1 MDVEKLDKKSVD
13 IFGTTY
19 TINIVDTLDKA
30 DDECNYYGE
39 TDHSS
44 KIIKIGRNVHN
55 IKQSDTE
62 MKLTF
67 LHELMHVI
75 LSIGQYNN
83 CNNDEPLVEWLA
95 RCIYSLKNQ
104 NIL

>member
-39 TDHSS
+39 TEYSS
-44 KIIKIGRNVHN
+44 KTIKIGRSVHN
-55 IKQSDTE
+55 IKQNDTE
-62 MKLTF
+62 MWLTL
-67 LHELMHVI
+67 LHELIHAI
-75 LSIGQYNN
+75 LSTG
-83 CNNDEPLVEWLA
+83 
-95 RCIYSLKNQ
+95 
-104 NIL
+104 

>member
-19 TINIVDTLDKA
+19 TINIVDTLDKP

-39 TDHSS
+39 TEYSS
-44 KIIKIGRNVHN
+44 KTIKIGRNVHN

-62 MKLTF
+62 MGLTL
-67 LHELMHVI
+67 LHELIHAI
-75 LSIGQYNN
+75 LSTGQYNN

-104 NIL
+104 NVL

>member
-1 MDVEKLDKKSVD
+1 MNVEKLDKKSVD

-30 DDECNYYGE
+30 EDECSYYGE
-39 TDHSS
+39 TEYSS
-44 KIIKIGRNVHN
+44 KTIKIGRNVHN

-62 MKLTF
+62 MRLTL
-67 LHELMHVI
+67 LHELIHAI
-75 LSIGQYNN
+75 LSTGQYNN
-83 CNNDEPLVEWLA
+83 SSNDEPLVEWLT
-95 RCIYSLKNQ
+95 RCIYSLKKQ

>member
-1 MDVEKLDKKSVD
+1 
-13 IFGTTY
+13 
-19 TINIVDTLDKA
+19 
-30 DDECNYYGE
+30 
-39 TDHSS
+39 
-44 KIIKIGRNVHN
+44 
-55 IKQSDTE
+55 

-75 LSIGQYNN
+75 LSTGQYNN

-104 NIL
+104 NII

>member
-39 TDHSS
+39 TEYSS
-44 KIIKIGRNVHN
+44 KTIKIGRNVHS

-62 MKLTF
+62 MGLTL
-67 LHELMHVI
+67 LHELIHAI
-75 LSIGQYNN
+75 LSTG
-83 CNNDEPLVEWLA
+83 
-95 RCIYSLKNQ
+95 
-104 NIL
+104 